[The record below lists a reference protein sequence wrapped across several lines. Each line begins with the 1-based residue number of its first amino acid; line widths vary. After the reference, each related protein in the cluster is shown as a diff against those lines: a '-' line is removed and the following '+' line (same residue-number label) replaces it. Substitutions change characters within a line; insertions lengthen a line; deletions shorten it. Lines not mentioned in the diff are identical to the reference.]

1 MNVNKSLMNTIRQ
14 DEENATKIVC
24 LIHMKVDEGKREDER
39 HTQNS

>member
-24 LIHMKVDEGKREDER
+24 LIHMKVDEDKREDER